1 VPTGGFRIEGAASA
15 VVGRGAEA
23 DVLLTD
29 ETVSRRHCT
38 LERRGGRWFVA
49 DVGSRSGTLVNG
61 VRLEPM
67 RAAAL
72 ADGDLVT
79 VGRCVLRVAGG
90 AGGGRTLGGSASA
103 TLTGSREVM
112 RTVADSP
119 GEAAR
124 EVRTGQGLAA
134 KHLAHL
140 MGCAQRVATASDETQ
155 AAGAVVEAAAA
166 VSGFARAALLRA
178 VAAEGEETE
187 VLAFYARDGSGLT
200 NARLSRSL
208 IRKAL
213 EGKAVRLSGKDSTVA
228 THSIA
233 EIGIASALCLP
244 VMGDAG
250 VDALLY
256 LDAGEG
262 DRAAASDSTADFCAA
277 LASLF
282 SLALARLNRQ
292 VLEERRQRLET
303 ELNAAREVQELILP
317 RTSGTVGAIR
327 YAVTMRPGQIVAGD
341 LFDVFEVPGGK
352 VAVCLGDVTG
362 EGAGAAILMAS
373 AQSSLHTALVQGAPV
388 AEAVSRV
395 NRYLAA
401 HSPPNRFVSL
411 WVGVF
416 DAAQRAAE
424 YVDAGHGHWLTVD
437 GTVTP
442 PARAEG
448 IPLAIE
454 PEFEYQAARLA
465 LAPSARIVLYSDGV
479 VEQRAPGGEEF
490 GAARLRAALER
501 SASADE
507 DCRRVEQ
514 ALRSFAG
521 ATPATDDTT
530 AASIGWA

>member
-1 VPTGGFRIEGAASA
+1 MPAGGFRVEESSGA
-15 VVGRGAEA
+15 VIGRGAEA

-38 LERRGGRWFVA
+38 LERRGGRWFVT

-72 ADGDLVT
+72 ADGDLMT

-90 AGGGRTLGGSASA
+90 AGGGRTLGGTASA

-112 RTVADSP
+112 RTVSDAP
-119 GEAAR
+119 GESPR

-134 KHLAHL
+134 RHLAHL
-140 MGCAQRVATASDETQ
+140 MGCAQRVAKAADETE
-155 AAGAVVEAAAA
+155 AATAVVEAAAA
-166 VSGFARAALLRA
+166 VSGFARAVLLRA
-178 VAAEGEETE
+178 VASEGEETE
-187 VLAFYARDGSGLT
+187 VLAFYARDGSGLAS
-200 NARLSRSL
+200 ARLSRSL
-208 IRKAL
+208 IRRAL
-213 EGKAVRLSGKDSTVA
+213 EGKAVRLGGKDSTVA

-233 EIGIASALCLP
+233 EIGITSALCLP
-244 VMGDAG
+244 VTGDAG

-262 DRAAASDSTADFCAA
+262 DRAAGSDSTADFCAA

-317 RTSGTVGAIR
+317 RTSGTVGALR

-341 LFDVFEVPGGK
+341 LFDIFEVSGGR

-373 AQSSLHTALVQGAPV
+373 AQSSLHTALEQGAPV

-395 NRYLAA
+395 NRYLAS

-416 DAAQRAAE
+416 DAAERAAE

-437 GTVTP
+437 GAVSP

-448 IPLAIE
+448 IPLAID
-454 PEFEYQAARLA
+454 PEFEYRAARLSLGA
-465 LAPSARIVLYSDGV
+465 GERIVLYSDGV
-479 VEQRAPGGEEF
+479 VERRSPGGEEF
-490 GAARLRAALER
+490 GAARLRAALEG
-501 SASADE
+501 SGSVEE
-507 DCRRVEQ
+507 DCRRVEE
-514 ALRSFAG
+514 ALRRFAG
-521 ATPATDDTT
+521 AAPATDDTT
-530 AASIGWA
+530 AASIGWR